1 MRTARIAQNFKGRK
15 AVIFSAAGSSLEVLE
30 TVLRRLGLDPEIRPI
45 AAGQALALPADL
57 SPERHVALI
66 DGDLILPAAWPGGE
80 AAAEGAAEGTAAPA
94 PCPTIGLVG
103 SEAPSRLRALMQL
116 GALAFL
122 SKPVHGGSVYSALYL
137 AVNEFNRTSQLH
149 AGLGEMIAR
158 RHKRMHVIRAV
169 VALMRASGADENAAY
184 DLLRK
189 EAMRARV
196 SVEDHCEILMRTLT
210 TGDLDRTTT
219 NKRCEAR

>member
-30 TVLRRLGLDPEIRPI
+30 TVLRRLGLEPEIRPI
-45 AAGQALALPADL
+45 AAGQALELPADL
-57 SPERHVALI
+57 APERHVAIL
-66 DGDLILPAAWPGGE
+66 DGDLILPAAWPGAGAE
-80 AAAEGAAEGTAAPA
+80 AAAEGAAAPA

-169 VALMRASGADENAAY
+169 VALMRTTGLDENAAY

-196 SVEDHCEILMRTLT
+196 SVEDHCEILMQTLT
-210 TGDLDRTTT
+210 NGDLDRTTT

>member
-1 MRTARIAQNFKGRK
+1 MRAARIAQNFKGRK
-15 AVIFSAAGSSLEVLE
+15 AVIFSAAGGSLEVLE
-30 TVLRRLGLDPEIRPI
+30 TVLRRLGLEPEIRPI
-45 AAGQALALPADL
+45 AAGQALELPADL
-57 SPERHVALI
+57 SPERHVAIL
-66 DGDLILPAAWPGGE
+66 DGDLILPAAWPGAE
-80 AAAEGAAEGTAAPA
+80 APVEGAAAPA

-149 AGLGEMIAR
+149 AGQAELIAR

-169 VALMRASGADENAAY
+169 VALMRATGLDENAAY

-196 SVEDHCEILMRTLT
+196 SVEDHCEILMQTLT
-210 TGDLDRTTT
+210 NGDLDRTTT

>member
-1 MRTARIAQNFKGRK
+1 MRAARIAQNFKGRK
-15 AVIFSAAGSSLEVLE
+15 AVIFSAAGGSLEVLE
-30 TVLRRLGLDPEIRPI
+30 TVLRRLGLEPEIRPI
-45 AAGQALALPADL
+45 AAGQALELPADL
-57 SPERHVALI
+57 SPERHVAIL
-66 DGDLILPAAWPGGE
+66 DGDLILPATWPGAE
-80 AAAEGAAEGTAAPA
+80 AAAEGAAAPA

-149 AGLGEMIAR
+149 AGQAELIAR

-196 SVEDHCEILMRTLT
+196 SVEDHCEILMQTLT